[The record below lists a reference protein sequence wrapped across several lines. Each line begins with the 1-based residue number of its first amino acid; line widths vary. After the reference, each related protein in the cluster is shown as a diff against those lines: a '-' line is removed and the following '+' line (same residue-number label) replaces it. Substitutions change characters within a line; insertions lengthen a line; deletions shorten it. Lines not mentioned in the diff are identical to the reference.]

1 MTLLTIEAPLVT
13 SKPRGGL
20 LTVANVID
28 NADGSYTYNG
38 VTYESALCGPSR
50 RVPAYGGPDKLFDI
64 TSTNSS
70 INFGVYRG
78 IEAPLLTHRDDAKAM
93 AREAFENGEGWAIE
107 RAVQELVLN
116 VKAVDITPVPG
127 TAVVKPKYALGLLEQ
142 YAQDNYVGLPIIH
155 GNRIA
160 TQLIPDPQ
168 IDSDDWLLHTMHG
181 TPVANGGGY
190 YATGPGA
197 RVAAAGEAW
206 LFVTGQVNVWRG
218 AILTPDETYA
228 LKQNRTFALAERT
241 YTVSVECITAA
252 VLVGQP

>member
-20 LTVANVID
+20 LAVANVID

-38 VTYESALCGPSR
+38 VTYETALCGPSR
-50 RVPAYGGPDKLFDI
+50 RIPEYGQDKTFDM
-64 TSTNSS
+64 TGTNASV
-70 INFGVYRG
+70 NFGIYRG
-78 IEAPLLTHRDDAKAM
+78 VEAPLLTHKDDAQNM
-93 AREAFENGEGWAIE
+93 ARTAFDNGEGWAVE
-107 RAVQELVLN
+107 RAIQELVLN
-116 VKAVDITPVPG
+116 PDAVDLTPTTGTPV
-127 TAVVKPKYALGLLEQ
+127 TNMKRALGLLEQ

-168 IDSDDWLLHTMHG
+168 IDKDNWTLHTMHG

-190 YATGPGA
+190 YATGPGGE
-197 RVAAAGEAW
+197 VAAAGEAW
-206 LFVTGQVNVWRG
+206 LFVTGQVNIWRG
-218 AILTPDETYA
+218 ALITPDEVYA

-241 YTVSVECITAA
+241 YTASVECISAA
-252 VLVGQP
+252 ILVGNT